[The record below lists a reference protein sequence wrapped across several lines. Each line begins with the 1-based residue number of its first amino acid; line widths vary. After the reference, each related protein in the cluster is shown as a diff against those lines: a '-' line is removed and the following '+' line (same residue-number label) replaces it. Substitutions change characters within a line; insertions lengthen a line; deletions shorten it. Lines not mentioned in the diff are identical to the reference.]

1 MLTAQQ
7 AIHIR
12 CMYSILAQFVGINA
26 KDFRWITECLPVP
39 RPSVPAAHSG
49 ARPVHSAGPALLS
62 GLHPATRDS
71 LTLRSS
77 LGLHHAEISDS
88 VRRLLVIT

>member
-39 RPSVPAAHSG
+39 RPSGPAAHSG
-49 ARPVHSAGPALLS
+49 ASAGPGA
-62 GLHPATRDS
+62 RW
-71 LTLRSS
+71 LTLYT
-77 LGLHHAEISDS
+77 
-88 VRRLLVIT
+88 RLLVN